1 MPKVTIDGKEFE
13 AAAGQTVI
21 QVAQENGMEIPHF
34 CWHPALPVAGNCRV
48 CLVEIEKMPKL
59 AIACATT
66 VSDGM
71 VVHTNSPNAVK
82 GREDVMEFLLINHP
96 LDCPICDEAG
106 QCKLQDYAFE
116 HSRGESRFD
125 EMKNHKDKRV
135 PFGPNVLFDGERC
148 ISCSRCIRF
157 ATEIAQQPV
166 LTFAQRGDHVTI
178 EALPEEGFDN
188 INSMNVIDI
197 CPVGALTS
205 RDFRFK
211 ARVWDMSFTE
221 SICPGCSRGCNI
233 RAGVRNNE
241 IMRLE
246 PRPNPNV
253 NDFWMCDYGRLE
265 AYPDVN
271 QDRINGAILRTNG
284 VENQVSWEEAVR
296 VTAEK
301 LKSYKAE
308 EVLFIGS
315 AMVPVEDNYLFL
327 KLARQKFG
335 KQDVKF
341 IPHIEG
347 EDDRLLLR
355 ADKTPNALG
364 ATVIGMVA
372 DGHYPHAAGETKAH
386 KTLLEEL
393 KSGRI
398 KAVYALEDNWLTD
411 LNLFEAFK
419 NVEFFACHATN
430 NTSTSRRADVV
441 FGVAAWAEREG
452 VMVNF
457 QGWAQ
462 KLRPGVTTQYLVRG
476 RDHLKM
482 SRLDRFGTPFDKW
495 ARGNKRDARES
506 WRITQMIA
514 NELGLHWQ
522 YQHTEDV
529 FEEVASSVPQFAN
542 LDYEKIG
549 ALGAAIA
556 GFEREVKQ
564 ITYHEVYQEATERTE
579 SIASVIL

>member
-1 MPKVTIDGKEFE
+1 
-13 AAAGQTVI
+13 
-21 QVAQENGMEIPHF
+21 
-34 CWHPALPVAGNCRV
+34 
-48 CLVEIEKMPKL
+48 MPKL

-66 VSDGM
+66 ISDGM
-71 VVHTNSPNAVK
+71 VVNTNSDVAVK

-106 QCKLQDYAFE
+106 QCKLQDYSYE

-125 EMKNHKDKRV
+125 EMKTHKDKRV

-157 ATEIAQQPV
+157 ASEVAQQPV
-166 LTFAQRGDHVTI
+166 LTFVQRGDHTSI
-178 EALPEEGFDN
+178 QALPAESFDN

-221 SICPGCSRGCNI
+221 TICPGCSRGCNI

-241 IMRLE
+241 VMRLE

-253 NDFWMCDYGRLE
+253 NDYWMCDYGRLN
-265 AYPDVN
+265 AYPHVN
-271 QDRINGAILRTNG
+271 GDRINAALINKNG
-284 VENQVSWEEAVR
+284 TQVEANWEEAAR
-296 VTAEK
+296 VTSEA
-301 LKSYKAE
+301 LKKYKPE

-315 AMVPVEDNYLFL
+315 ALIPVEDNYLFA
-327 KLARQKFG
+327 KLAKQEFG
-335 KQDVKF
+335 KTEVRYF
-341 IPHIEG
+341 AHIDG
-347 EDDRLLLR
+347 ADDHLVLR
-355 ADKTPNALG
+355 ADKSPNALG
-364 ATVIGMVA
+364 VSFVGLMA
-372 DGHYPHAAGETKAH
+372 DGHYPHAAGETRASQ
-386 KTLLEEL
+386 TIIEQLN
-393 KSGRI
+393 SGKI
-398 KAVYALEDNWLTD
+398 KAVYALEDNFLTD
-411 LNLFEAFK
+411 INLFEAFK
-419 NVEFFACHATN
+419 NVEFFVCHSTN
-430 NTSTSRRADVV
+430 ENATSRRADVV
-441 FGVAAWAEREG
+441 FGSAAWTEREG

-462 KLRPGVTTQYLVRG
+462 KLRPAVTTQYLVRG

-506 WRITQMIA
+506 WRITQLIA
-514 NELGLHWQ
+514 SELGLHWN

-529 FEEVASSVPQFAN
+529 FEEVAENVPQFAK
-542 LDYEKIG
+542 LDYETIG
-549 ALGAAIA
+549 ALGTAII
-556 GFEREVKQ
+556 GFEREIKPILYQ
-564 ITYHEVYQEATERTE
+564 EVYQEATERTE